1 VVLMS
6 TTGDFAAIAVA
17 LYAAHHVGD
26 YWVQRPIDAE
36 RKADAGPRGRLHC
49 LTHVLTYLA
58 TQTVFLAVITLVLHL
73 DTSLLGVV
81 LGLLVSGGT
90 HYIADRRRP
99 LAWLAGLIPGKA
111 DFMKLGAPREPQ
123 TEEVWGPCS
132 TCDGS
137 GMSGEECTGGKC
149 WDCRG
154 GGQIPGHVVI
164 TDNPQLATGAWAL
177 DQSWHIFWGVFVAA
191 LIMVGV
197 R

>member
-1 VVLMS
+1 MVVLMS

-49 LTHVLTYLA
+49 LTHVLTYVA

-81 LGLLVSGGT
+81 LGLLVSGVT

-111 DFMKLGAPREPQ
+111 DFMKLGAPRTPAIVEIDV
-123 TEEVWGPCS
+123 ELGVEI
-132 TCDGS
+132 TC
-137 GMSGEECTGGKC
+137 
-149 WDCRG
+149 
-154 GGQIPGHVVI
+154 